1 MKDSVITTHNE
12 DGIRTGLVVSE
23 GPKYLGVIWPDSSG
37 LRINK
42 IAKRTARF
50 TVLTYNLNRAKKHLR
65 RCGRT
70 FGITKA
76 AKAALRN

>member
-1 MKDSVITTHNE
+1 MKNSIIQAHTE
-12 DGIRTGLVVSE
+12 DGIRTGLVVSD
-23 GPKYLGVIWPDSSG
+23 GPKYLGVVWPDSSG

-42 IAKRTARF
+42 VAKRTARF
-50 TVLTYNLNRAKKHLR
+50 TVLTYNLNRAKRTLR
-65 RCGRT
+65 RCGRN